1 MGGRSN
7 WRAFDLCIDK
17 IQPDAALT
25 RSARLPTILTI
36 GCTFI
41 TLQMSFSA
49 CQTTCPDPLGPRL
62 SGLSRWGCAGGRWCR
77 HCCLVHAAAL
87 KSACSGLLD
96 LYPFH
101 GSYRCISA
109 TGSSKYGRV
118 VSDDRARED
127 VRRRIR
133 ILIVRLGVEVGK
145 IEVGLRKIRSIER
158 SQNGKLLRLSRRCG
172 LLARF
177 CSRLIY
183 SKMLI

>member
-1 MGGRSN
+1 MGWRSN
-7 WRAFDLCIDK
+7 RRAFNLCIDE

-25 RSARLPTILTI
+25 RSARLATILTV

-49 CQTTCPDPLGPRL
+49 GQTTCPDPLGPRL
-62 SGLSRWGCAGGRWCR
+62 SGLRRWGCAGRRWCR

-109 TGSSKYGRV
+109 TGSCSKFGRP
-118 VSDDRARED
+118 VSADRARED
-127 VRRRIR
+127 VRRRKR

-145 IEVGLRKIRSIER
+145 IEVGLREIRSIER

-172 LLARF
+172 LLGRF
-177 CSRLIY
+177 C
-183 SKMLI
+183 